1 MKGLKFVETLS
12 VTFTKMANGE
22 IIYKNAYFNSKP
34 QTIINSTEISGALQ
48 LSKDHILN
56 MVAQWI
62 SEGSGW
68 VIESVDKHYLNIVKY
83 EPMKG
88 SSYIKLPEELRH
100 HMKGLINIKNEDDVS
115 DGVTSDI

>member
-1 MKGLKFVETLS
+1 MKGLKLVETLS

-22 IIYKNAYFNSKP
+22 MIYKNAYFNSKP

-48 LSKDHILN
+48 LLKDHILN

-68 VIESVDKHYLNIVKY
+68 TIESVDKHYLNIVQY
-83 EPMKG
+83 NPMKG
-88 SSYIKLPEELRH
+88 SSYINLPEELRH
-100 HMKGLINIKNEDDVS
+100 HMKGLINMKMKIINVS
-115 DGVTSDI
+115 DGVI